1 MAAYIIAE
9 IEVTDPEVFE
19 QYRSQV
25 SGTIERYGGEYLVRG
40 GAVEKAE
47 GDWNPKRLVILRFD
61 SMARAKEWYD
71 SDEYRGPK
79 ALRHQSANSNIVLVE
94 GV

>member
-1 MAAYIIAE
+1 MAAYIIADL
-9 IEVTDPEVFE
+9 EVKDLEVFE

-25 SGTIERYGGEYLVRG
+25 LGTIEQYGGEYLVRG
-40 GAVEKAE
+40 GAVETAE
-47 GDWNPKRLVILRFD
+47 GDWNPKRLVILQFE

-71 SDEYRGPK
+71 SEEYRGPK
-79 ALRHQSANSNIVLVE
+79 ALRHRSANTNLILVE

>member
-9 IEVTDPEVFE
+9 VEVTNSEVFE

-25 SGTIERYGGEYLVRG
+25 SGTIEQYGGAYLVRG
-40 GAVEKAE
+40 GAVERAE
-47 GDWNPKRLVILRFD
+47 GDWNPKRLVILRFE

-71 SDEYRGPK
+71 SEEYRGPK
-79 ALRHQSANSNIVLVE
+79 ALRHQSANTNLILVE
-94 GV
+94 SV

>member
-9 IEVTDPEVFE
+9 VEVTDPELFE

-25 SGTIERYGGEYLVRG
+25 SCTIEQYGGEYLVRG
-40 GAVEKAE
+40 GTVEKTE
-47 GDWNPKRLVILRFD
+47 GDWNPKRLVILQFE

-71 SDEYRGPK
+71 SEEYRGPT
-79 ALRHQSANSNIVLVE
+79 ALRHESAITNLILVE

>member
-9 IEVTDPEVFE
+9 VDVTDPEVFE
-19 QYRSQV
+19 EYRSQV
-25 SGTIERYGGEYLVRG
+25 SATLEQYGGKYVVRG
-40 GAVEKAE
+40 GAVERAE

>member
-1 MAAYIIAE
+1 MAAYIIADLK
-9 IEVTDPEVFE
+9 ITDPEVFE

-25 SGTIERYGGEYLVRG
+25 SGTIEQYGGEYLVRG
-40 GAVEKAE
+40 GAVETAE
-47 GDWNPKRLVILRFD
+47 GNWNPQRLVILQFE

-71 SDEYRGPK
+71 SEEYRGPK
-79 ALRHQSANSNIVLVE
+79 ALRHHSANTNLVLVE

>member
-9 IEVTDPEVFE
+9 VEVTNSEVFE

-25 SGTIERYGGEYLVRG
+25 SGTIEQYGGAYLVRG
-40 GAVEKAE
+40 GAVERAE
-47 GDWNPKRLVILRFD
+47 GDWNPKRLVILRFE

-71 SDEYRGPK
+71 SEEYRGPK
-79 ALRHQSANSNIVLVE
+79 ALRHQSANTNLILVE

>member
-9 IEVTDPEVFE
+9 VEVTNSEVFE

-25 SGTIERYGGEYLVRG
+25 SGTIEQYGGEYLVRG
-40 GAVEKAE
+40 GTLEKAE
-47 GDWNPKRLVILRFD
+47 GDWNPKRLVILKFE
-61 SMARAKEWYD
+61 SMARAKEWYE
-71 SDEYRGPK
+71 SEEYRGPK
-79 ALRHQSANSNIVLVE
+79 ALRHRSANTNLVLVE

>member
-9 IEVTDPEVFE
+9 VDVADPEVFE

-25 SGTIERYGGEYLVRG
+25 SGTIEQYGGEYLVRG
-40 GAVEKAE
+40 GTVEKAE
-47 GDWNPKRLVILRFD
+47 GDWNPKRLVIIQFER
-61 SMARAKEWYD
+61 MARAKEWYD
-71 SDEYRGPK
+71 SEEYRGPK
-79 ALRHQSANSNIVLVE
+79 ALRHKSANTNVILVE

>member
-9 IEVTDPEVFE
+9 VDVTDPEVFE

-25 SGTIERYGGEYLVRG
+25 SGTIEQYGGEYLVRG
-40 GAVEKAE
+40 GALEKAE
-47 GDWNPKRLVILRFD
+47 GDWNPKRLVIIQFE

-71 SDEYRGPK
+71 WGPK
-79 ALRHQSANSNIVLVE
+79 ALRHQSANTNVILVE